1 MRLSHSWL
9 AVPTALTLLGGAAAA
24 EEPKAAPVE
33 RSDPQRPGLPPPYYS
48 YEYGPET
55 TEHRTLAVEEAID
68 LSLRAASTYR
78 QAQLDE
84 RSAALDVTQARA
96 ALFPQLAAQ
105 LGYIGTTPAG
115 GLSSTEPVVPS
126 FAPANGVHETIA
138 LLTVTGTIDLFGR
151 LRAPLRRSRELL
163 AAAHAGGEAAR
174 RDLVLATV
182 DAYYGLALAR
192 QKRRIAD
199 ETLALAEA
207 SADLT
212 KRMAEGGEGEETEMF
227 RARAE
232 ALRRRDE
239 LEQARAAES
248 GSSDVL
254 RTLTG
259 IPSSVHIGVAR
270 PADLPPLEPFSRY
283 SDAVVLERPELA
295 QLNALERAAREDAA
309 GARAQRRP
317 QLVYG
322 LSGGFDATDLGE
334 LRHFSGASAQLALS
348 VPITDFGASHSREA
362 QAELRLASLQN
373 LHESTERRL
382 REEFLA
388 NRALAFSALARVSD
402 SQERATA
409 AQRNLDLVL
418 ARYKERKATITE
430 LIDSQGAYADAR
442 SAYAQAITD
451 YDTSRARLAAD
462 PGRLTYAPA
471 ASVPSHSGPTP
482 TACKLETADAPV
494 ILGLRLGTPLV
505 ALRSRFPGLTVPPP
519 DARGV
524 VRLELD
530 GSAFGP
536 PPEDDPAFGLTHATL
551 DLVGGELALIRLVF
565 SGGTTWETKDSFLA
579 AAAARY
585 GLPGPWKPFY
595 DWSDR
600 AFVEGEDLRDLALE
614 CRGFRVRLGLGLF
627 SEGVRRVLLPHI
639 KIEDVNATA
648 TLAARAK

>member
-1 MRLSHSWL
+1 MPFPPAWFAIPAALILLS
-9 AVPTALTLLGGAAAA
+9 VPAAA
-24 EEPKAAPVE
+24 EEPKTAPAE
-33 RSDPQRPGLPPPYYS
+33 RADPQRPGLPPPYYS
-48 YEYGPET
+48 YGYGPET
-55 TEHRTLAVEEAID
+55 TEHRSLTVEEAIE

-84 RSAALDVTQARA
+84 RSAAEDVAQAHA
-96 ALFPQLAAQ
+96 ALFPQLTAQ
-105 LGYIGTTPAG
+105 LGYVGTTRAG

-126 FAPANGVHETIA
+126 FAPANGIHETSA

-163 AAAHAGGEAAR
+163 VAAHAGGEAAR
-174 RDLVLATV
+174 RDLTLATV

-199 ETLALAEA
+199 ETLALAES

-248 GSSDVL
+248 GATDVL

-270 PADLPPLEPFSRY
+270 PTDLPPLEPFERY
-283 SDAVVLERPELA
+283 SAAVVLERPELA
-295 QLNALERAAREDAA
+295 QLGALERAAKEDTAS
-309 GARAQRRP
+309 ARAQRRP

-322 LSGGFDATDLGE
+322 VSGGFDATDLGE
-334 LRHFSGASAQLALS
+334 LRRFSGASAQLALS
-348 VPITDFGASHSREA
+348 VPITDFGGSRSREA
-362 QAELRLASLQN
+362 QALLRLASLEN

-388 NRALAFSALARVSD
+388 NRALAFSAFARVSE

-409 AQRNLDLVL
+409 SQRNLDLIL
-418 ARYKERKATITE
+418 KRYKERKATITE
-430 LIDSQGAYADAR
+430 LIDSQSAYADAR

-462 PGRLTYAPA
+462 PRRLSYASATGVQRSAVARPAVCSVETAEAPA
-471 ASVPSHSGPTP
+471 
-482 TACKLETADAPV
+482 
-494 ILGLRLGTPLV
+494 ILGLRLGASLDTV
-505 ALRSRFPGLTVPPP
+505 RSRFPGLTVPPP
-519 DARGV
+519 NAQGV

-530 GSAFGP
+530 GPAFGP
-536 PPEDDPAFGLTHATL
+536 PPTDDPAFGLAHASL
-551 DLVGGELALIRLVF
+551 DFEGGKLFLFRLVF
-565 SGGTTWETKDSFLA
+565 SEGTTWETKDAFLA
-579 AAAARY
+579 AASARF
-585 GLPGPWKPFY
+585 GLPGPWKAFY

-600 AFVEGEDLRDLALE
+600 TLKDGEDLRDLAVE
-614 CRGFRVRLGLGLF
+614 CRGFRVRVGLGLF
-627 SEGVRRVLLPHI
+627 SEGVRRVLLPHL
-639 KIEDVNATA
+639 KVEDVEVATA
-648 TLAARAK
+648 LAAPAK

>member
-1 MRLSHSWL
+1 MPSSQIMF
-9 AVPTALTLLGGAAAA
+9 AVPAALLLWIVPAAGDEPRTANG
-24 EEPKAAPVE
+24 E
-33 RSDPQRPGLPPPYYS
+33 RSDPQQPGLPPPYYS
-48 YEYGPET
+48 YGYGPET
-55 TEHRTLAVEEAID
+55 TEHRTISVEEAID

-84 RSAALDVTQARA
+84 RSAAEDVTQARA
-96 ALFPQLAAQ
+96 ALYPQVGAQ

-115 GLSSTEPVVPS
+115 GLAPTDPVVPS
-126 FAPANGVHETIA
+126 FAPANGVHETSA

-207 SADLT
+207 SADWT

-227 RARAE
+227 RTRAE

-248 GSSDVL
+248 AAGDTL

-270 PADLPPLEPFSRY
+270 PTDLPPLEPFGRY

-322 LSGGFDATDLGE
+322 LSGGFDATDLGD
-334 LRHFSGASAQLALS
+334 LHHFTGASAQLALS

-362 QAELRLASLQN
+362 QAELRLASLQA

-388 NRALAFSALARVSD
+388 NRALAFSALARVSE

-409 AQRNLDLVL
+409 AQRNMDLIL

-442 SAYAQAITD
+442 AAYAQAITD

-462 PGRLTYAPA
+462 PGRLSYSATTGTPSPALPTPA
-471 ASVPSHSGPTP
+471 ACNV
-482 TACKLETADAPV
+482 ETTDAPV
-494 ILGLRLGTPLV
+494 ILGLRLGTSLE
-505 ALRSRFPGLTVPPP
+505 ALQKRFPALTAPAP

-536 PPEDDPAFGLTHATL
+536 PPADDPAFGLTHATL
-551 DLVGGELALIRLVF
+551 DLVGGKLALIRLVF

-600 AFVEGEDLRDLALE
+600 AFIEGEDLRDLALE

-639 KIEDVNATA
+639 KVEDVTATA
-648 TLAARAK
+648 ALAAPPK